1 MDPFVLD
8 AQTWATT
15 QFAAADLHDKRRTLR
30 LILLATQIT
39 AHPSGSF
46 PEQTESWN
54 DLRAAYNLFDTEEV
68 TFQAIATPHWELTK
82 GTKGKRLLIIEDTT
96 EIDYGPTAQVTGL
109 SPVGSGIGQGFHLH
123 SGLMVSTEDDRVHGL
138 AGQLIYHRQP
148 VPKEEKRIERLKRD
162 DRESQI
168 WSQLVNQIGSPPS
181 GTCWVHV
188 VDRGADDFEFFNS
201 CQQTGTDWVAR
212 AKNMTRNIITPEQGK
227 MALGSY
233 VRTLPE
239 AGTFTLKLR
248 ARPKQPARNAKL
260 AVAFGMLSMPTPSLM
275 SASLK
280 KVKPEPIPMWVVW
293 VREVDAPPGVDP
305 IEWVLYTSLAVESF
319 ESRAGDSG
327 VLRKTMARRRMA
339 QSSENRHASGRS
351 TTQDQWTT
359 GSDDGFDVGSSGTAV
374 SVERGGTDSTRA
386 TSGGSCATEV
396 RPGVES
402 DTEDRDLD

>member
-201 CQQTGTDWVAR
+201 LPANRNRLGGASQKHDPKYHHAGAR
-212 AKNMTRNIITPEQGK
+212 QNGA
-227 MALGSY
+227 
-233 VRTLPE
+233 
-239 AGTFTLKLR
+239 
-248 ARPKQPARNAKL
+248 
-260 AVAFGMLSMPTPSLM
+260 
-275 SASLK
+275 
-280 KVKPEPIPMWVVW
+280 
-293 VREVDAPPGVDP
+293 
-305 IEWVLYTSLAVESF
+305 
-319 ESRAGDSG
+319 G
-327 VLRKTMARRRMA
+327 VLCT
-339 QSSENRHASGRS
+339 H
-351 TTQDQWTT
+351 
-359 GSDDGFDVGSSGTAV
+359 
-374 SVERGGTDSTRA
+374 
-386 TSGGSCATEV
+386 TSGSRYVHVETACTAQATGPEC
-396 RPGVES
+396 
-402 DTEDRDLD
+402 

>member
-15 QFAAADLHDKRRTLR
+15 QFAAADLHDKRRTVR
-30 LILLATQIT
+30 LVLLATQIT

-82 GTKGKRLLIIEDTT
+82 GTKGERLLIIADTT

-148 VPKEEKRIERLKRD
+148 VPKGEKRSQRLKRD
-162 DRESQI
+162 GRESQI

-201 CQQTGTDWVAR
+201 CQQTGTDSVPR
-212 AKNMTRNIITPEQGK
+212 EPSSRNNTPRRSRG
-227 MALGSY
+227 Y
-233 VRTLPE
+233 VRTFEGLDRQRGVQHPLDRIDPRRCVHL
-239 AGTFTLKLR
+239 AHPHRPHGDWLGLDIFQGR
-248 ARPKQPARNAKL
+248 ANQTGCGHTQHAEGDRE
-260 AVAFGMLSMPTPSLM
+260 LSTPGRL
-275 SASLK
+275 LG
-280 KVKPEPIPMWVVW
+280 P
-293 VREVDAPPGVDP
+293 
-305 IEWVLYTSLAVESF
+305 
-319 ESRAGDSG
+319 
-327 VLRKTMARRRMA
+327 
-339 QSSENRHASGRS
+339 RHAVS
-351 TTQDQWTT
+351 T
-359 GSDDGFDVGSSGTAV
+359 
-374 SVERGGTDSTRA
+374 
-386 TSGGSCATEV
+386 
-396 RPGVES
+396 
-402 DTEDRDLD
+402 